1 MSPRD
6 DFLQEFEEGMAR
18 VLGNLNAYIQPE
30 GVLNQ
35 SLNKSQS
42 IEDSGHVEIF
52 PSWEAADQAKE
63 VDT

>member
-52 PSWEAADQAKE
+52 PS
-63 VDT
+63 